1 MNLEGGGQ
9 MRFSGKGLISRQ
21 RMFFTCFSVGAL
33 IGIFIINM
41 GKGVLLG
48 DMGLFSE
55 ETLSQMMYM
64 TVDGNAFFCYIFRKR
79 IGRLLILAV
88 LSTTYLGLVSCMG
101 ISFWYGM
108 SAGTFLATLIIRY
121 GLKGIL
127 LAFVSIFPQYL
138 LYVPGVLA
146 LLFWCEELYKGI
158 YVRGEFNASERKIW
172 IGKVGQLLAILAVVA
187 VGCLL
192 EGYLNPY
199 LLLGFLKIF

>member
-1 MNLEGGGQ
+1 MKI
-9 MRFSGKGLISRQ
+9 SGRSLLARQ
-21 RMFFTCFSVGAL
+21 RVFFTCFSVGVL
-33 IGIFIINM
+33 IGIVIINI

-48 DMGLFSE
+48 DMGLFNE

-64 TVDGNAFFCYIFRKR
+64 TVDGNAFFCYILRKR

-88 LSTTYLGLVSCMG
+88 LSTTYLGLASCMG

-108 SAGTFLATLIIRY
+108 SAGTLLASLIIRY

-127 LAFVSIFPQYL
+127 LAVVSIFPQYL
-138 LYVPGVLA
+138 LYVPAVLA
-146 LLFWCEELYKGI
+146 MLYWCEELYKGI
-158 YVRGEFNASERKIW
+158 YVRGEFNTGEKKVW
-172 IGKVGQLLAILAVVA
+172 IGKAGQLLAILAA
-187 VGCLL
+187 VGAGCLL